1 MTESPLDI
9 DELDITSLK
18 PLVLEV
24 LEDQAALRAENAV
37 LREEI
42 RRLKGLSGPPDIK
55 PSGMDGE
62 ARSRGKAGRAANKAR
77 RRAKKGRVAI
87 DERRVVAAEAPAGSR
102 FKGYEDYLVQDL
114 VCRPYN
120 VLLRRERWLT
130 PEGAYVVAPL
140 PAGTRGH
147 FGAELRRFVLAQ
159 YHGAQTSVERLTR
172 LLRDLGVDISKRQIM
187 RLLNQGQEDFVAES
201 QAVLRAGL
209 EGAPWISVDDTGA
222 RHGKRNGVTTQIG
235 NDAFAWFGTTFSKSR
250 LNFLELPR
258 AGHGDYVLN
267 AAAFAYMHKRNLAG
281 PVITRLAEAPGN
293 GCKSRRFA
301 SEGAWMAHLEQL
313 GITALNVHPEPV
325 RIATEGALWGAIQAH
340 GLLADTVILSDDA
353 GQFNVG
359 RHALCWVHAER
370 LIHKLDAFTDHQR
383 REKERIQARLWSLY
397 AALKAY
403 RRKPSKRLGGQLAR
417 RFDALFTSK
426 TGFITLDRLLARIH
440 ANRLELLVVL
450 DRPEVPLNTN
460 GSEND
465 IRAMVTRRKLSAGT
479 RSQSGK
485 QARDTFIG
493 LMKTCRK
500 LGISYWHYLGDR
512 LQVPNATPVPSLP
525 GLVRQRCMEMA

>member
-1 MTESPLDI
+1 MQGHAGSGKTTMLRTVKKLPGDRQVVGLAPPASAVHVMAGEADIPARTLQGFLTRYRDVGDGIASPENMEEARRAL
-9 DELDITSLK
+9 SGSV
-18 PLVLEV
+18 LVLDETSMV
-24 LEDQAALRAENAV
+24 GTVQMRALTRIAVRTDMARLALIGDRRQLRAVEAGQPF
-37 LREEI
+37 
-42 RRLKGLSGPPDIK
+42 GL
-55 PSGMDGE
+55 
-62 ARSRGKAGRAANKAR
+62 
-77 RRAKKGRVAI
+77 
-87 DERRVVAAEAPAGSR
+87 
-102 FKGYEDYLVQDL
+102 LL

-120 VLLRRERWLT
+120 VLLRRVRWLT
-130 PEGAYVVAPL
+130 PEEGAYVVAPL
-140 PAGTRGH
+140 PVGTRGH

-187 RLLNQGQEDFVAES
+187 RLLNQGQDDFVAES

-222 RHGKRNGVTTQIG
+222 RHGDRNGVTTQIG

-250 LNFLELPR
+250 LNFLELLR
-258 AGHGDYVLN
+258 AAHGNYVLN

-281 PVITRLAEAPGN
+281 PVIARLAEAPGN

-313 GITALNVHPEPV
+313 GITALNVHSEPV

-340 GLLADTVILSDDA
+340 GLLADTVILRDAA

-403 RRKPSKRLGGQLAR
+403 RRKPSKRPGGQLAR
-417 RFDALFTSK
+417 RFDALFTIQTASSPWIGCWRVSTPTGSNCWSSSTARRCRSIPTVRK
-426 TGFITLDRLLARIH
+426 TTSAPWSPGENSPPAPARNP
-440 ANRLELLVVL
+440 A
-450 DRPEVPLNTN
+450 
-460 GSEND
+460 S
-465 IRAMVTRRKLSAGT
+465 RA
-479 RSQSGK
+479 
-485 QARDTFIG
+485 
-493 LMKTCRK
+493 
-500 LGISYWHYLGDR
+500 
-512 LQVPNATPVPSLP
+512 ATPSS
-525 GLVRQRCMEMA
+525 G

>member
-1 MTESPLDI
+1 
-9 DELDITSLK
+9 
-18 PLVLEV
+18 
-24 LEDQAALRAENAV
+24 
-37 LREEI
+37 
-42 RRLKGLSGPPDIK
+42 
-55 PSGMDGE
+55 
-62 ARSRGKAGRAANKAR
+62 
-77 RRAKKGRVAI
+77 
-87 DERRVVAAEAPAGSR
+87 
-102 FKGYEDYLVQDL
+102 
-114 VCRPYN
+114 
-120 VLLRRERWLT
+120 
-130 PEGAYVVAPL
+130 
-140 PAGTRGH
+140 
-147 FGAELRRFVLAQ
+147 
-159 YHGAQTSVERLTR
+159 
-172 LLRDLGVDISKRQIM
+172 
-187 RLLNQGQEDFVAES
+187 
-201 QAVLRAGL
+201 
-209 EGAPWISVDDTGA
+209 
-222 RHGKRNGVTTQIG
+222 
-235 NDAFAWFGTTFSKSR
+235 
-250 LNFLELPR
+250 
-258 AGHGDYVLN
+258 
-267 AAAFAYMHKRNLAG
+267 MHKRNLAG

-460 GSEND
+460 GSEKRHPRHGHPAKTLRRHPLA
-465 IRAMVTRRKLSAGT
+465 IRQAGP
-479 RSQSGK
+479 RHLHRADEDLP
-485 QARDTFIG
+485 QARDLILALSRRPSPGPERNTGAISTRPRQTTMHGNGLAARSFAPGYEKLTQPYTIQRFITNMTPTVVSLRG
-493 LMKTCRK
+493 
-500 LGISYWHYLGDR
+500 WHTD
-512 LQVPNATPVPSLP
+512 A
-525 GLVRQRCMEMA
+525 

>member
-1 MTESPLDI
+1 MAESPPDI
-9 DELDITSLK
+9 DDLDITSLK
-18 PLVLEV
+18 ALVLAL
-24 LEDQAALRAENAV
+24 LEDQAALRAENAA

-42 RRLKGLSGPPDIK
+42 RHLKGLSGPPNIK
-55 PSGMDGE
+55 PSGMDKA
-62 ARSRGKAGRAANKAR
+62 ARSRGQAGRAANQAR

-87 DERRVVAAEAPAGSR
+87 DERRVVAAEAPVGSR

-114 VCRPYN
+114 VCRPHN

-130 PEGAYVVAPL
+130 PEGRHIVAPL

-147 FGAELRRFVLAQ
+147 FGPALRRFVLAH
-159 YHGAQTSVERLTR
+159 YHGGQTSVERLTG
-172 LLRDLGVDISKRQIM
+172 LLGDLGLDISKRQVM
-187 RLLNQGQEDFVAES
+187 RLLNDGHDGFVDEA

-209 EGAPWISVDDTGA
+209 EAAPWVSVDDTGA
-222 RHGKRNGVTTQIG
+222 RHGDRNGVTTQIG
-235 NDAFAWFGTTFSKSR
+235 NDAFAWFGTSFSKSR
-250 LNFLELPR
+250 LNFLELLR
-258 AGHGDYVLN
+258 AGLGDYVVN
-267 AAAFAYMHKRNLAG
+267 APAFAYMRKRNLAG
-281 PVITRLAEAPGN
+281 PVIARLAEAPGN
-293 GCKSRRFA
+293 GCGSRRFA
-301 SEGAWMAHLEQL
+301 GEGAWMAHLEQL
-313 GITALNVHPEPV
+313 GITALKVHPEPV

-340 GLLADTVILSDDA
+340 GLLADSVILSDDA

-403 RRKPSKRLGGQLAR
+403 RQKPSKRLAGQLAR

-426 TGFITLDRLLARIH
+426 TGFVTLDRLLARLH
-440 ANRLELLVVL
+440 ANRDELLIVL
-450 DRPEVPLNTN
+450 DRPHVPLNTN

-465 IRAMVTRRKLSAGT
+465 IRAMVTRRKLSGGT
-479 RSQSGK
+479 RSQSGR
-485 QARDTFIG
+485 QARDTFLA

-500 LGISYWHYLGDR
+500 LGLSFWDYLGDR
-512 LQVPNATPVPSLP
+512 LEVPDATPVPSLP
-525 GLVRQRCMEMA
+525 GLVRQRCIEMT

>member
-1 MTESPLDI
+1 MTESPPDI

-18 PLVLEV
+18 ALVLEL

-222 RHGKRNGVTTQIG
+222 RHGDRNGVTTQIG

-250 LNFLELPR
+250 LNFLELLQ

-281 PVITRLAEAPGN
+281 PVIARLAEAPGN

-301 SEGAWMAHLEQL
+301 SEGAWMAHRRC
-313 GITALNVHPEPV
+313 PY
-325 RIATEGALWGAIQAH
+325 
-340 GLLADTVILSDDA
+340 
-353 GQFNVG
+353 
-359 RHALCWVHAER
+359 LC
-370 LIHKLDAFTDHQR
+370 
-383 REKERIQARLWSLY
+383 
-397 AALKAY
+397 
-403 RRKPSKRLGGQLAR
+403 
-417 RFDALFTSK
+417 
-426 TGFITLDRLLARIH
+426 
-440 ANRLELLVVL
+440 
-450 DRPEVPLNTN
+450 
-460 GSEND
+460 
-465 IRAMVTRRKLSAGT
+465 
-479 RSQSGK
+479 
-485 QARDTFIG
+485 
-493 LMKTCRK
+493 
-500 LGISYWHYLGDR
+500 
-512 LQVPNATPVPSLP
+512 
-525 GLVRQRCMEMA
+525 